1 MIEDEE
7 VRVEGCVCEV
17 GADMLRYVK
26 YHQGGN

>member
-7 VRVEGCVCEV
+7 VRERCLCEV
-17 GADMLRYVK
+17 GANMLRYVK